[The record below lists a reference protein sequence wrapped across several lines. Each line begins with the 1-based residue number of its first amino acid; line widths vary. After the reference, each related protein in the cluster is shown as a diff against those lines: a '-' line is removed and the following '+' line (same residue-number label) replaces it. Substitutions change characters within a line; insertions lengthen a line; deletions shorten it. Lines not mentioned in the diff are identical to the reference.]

1 MRWTSQRLIDVR
13 VSKGRVIYGKKKIGD
28 LLKYSVYD
36 QALSFTFWSIEKI
49 YKIFIPGSRQVV
61 Q

>member
-1 MRWTSQRLIDVR
+1 M
-13 VSKGRVIYGKKKIGD
+13 GKKIGD

-36 QALSFTFWSIEKI
+36 QALSRFPFTLWSIEKI
-49 YKIFIPGSRQVV
+49 YKIFIPGSRQAA

>member
-1 MRWTSQRLIDVR
+1 M
-13 VSKGRVIYGKKKIGD
+13 GKKIGD

-49 YKIFIPGSRQVV
+49 YKIFIPGSRQAA